1 MKQKVIFLISFVL
14 LISIVG
20 CTGKQDT
27 LTFIYENTSLPNK
40 ECAFYEVD
48 IGKEVHGATVVAEL
62 WQDGTCTKSI
72 PLTLNNETE
81 TIAISLL
88 LEVFETEN
96 NTKNLNVQIETDE
109 ASGSILT
116 YFELPQEVRGYSFTA
131 YKDKE
136 VLDVNAGDEMILS
149 AVAFDT
155 GAGVRTVDCKSLIEE
170 TEKMK
175 EYSCILVIRAAFTAE
190 QIDPQS
196 EESVNEE

>member
-62 WQDGTCTKSI
+62 WQNGACTRSI

-88 LEVFETEN
+88 LEGFETEN

-109 ASGSILT
+109 VSGSILT

-155 GAGVRTVDCKSLIEE
+155 GAGVRIVDCKSLIEE

-175 EYSCILVIRAAFTAE
+175 EYSCIVVIRAAFTAE